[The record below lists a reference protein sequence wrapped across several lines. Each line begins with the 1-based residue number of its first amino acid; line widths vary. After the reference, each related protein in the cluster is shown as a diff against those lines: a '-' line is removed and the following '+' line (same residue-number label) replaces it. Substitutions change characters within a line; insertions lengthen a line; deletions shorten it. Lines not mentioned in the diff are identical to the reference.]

1 MCEHAWQRELESLVR
16 MEQRAQEILDVPPGA
31 TSEQLK
37 RAFRESVKR
46 DHPDRN
52 PNDEEARE
60 RFKDTVAAYRLL
72 SKGIGHPSLLDGRGP
87 RAGRADAGSRT
98 SKGPGYAAWWRESF
112 F

>member
-1 MCEHAWQRELESLVR
+1 
-16 MEQRAQEILDVPPGA
+16 MERRAREILGVRPGA
-31 TSEQLK
+31 TPEQLK

-46 DHPDRN
+46 HHPDRN

-72 SKGIGHPSLLDGRGP
+72 SNGIGHPSLLDGRGP
-87 RAGRADAGSRT
+87 RAGRADAGRRT
-98 SKGPGYAAWWRESF
+98 DKGPGYTAWWRESF